1 MPFHQSNT
9 IRYYSFDIL
18 DEVGVAHGVFTRRG
32 GVSSQPWNSLNV
44 GATVGD
50 DPGNV
55 HKNRLRAFQALHRP
69 FESLF
74 DVWQVHGT
82 EVVCADAPRPAGQD
96 HQKADVILTD
106 RLGVTLFMRF
116 ADCVPIYLHDPVH
129 QVVGLVHAGWLGTVR
144 QAAAVAIQ
152 AMQARYGS
160 RPQEVLAGIG
170 PSIAAHHYEVGSEV
184 ISQVQ
189 AAFGAEAFGLL
200 RSPDGASSEGHA
212 LLDLWAANRL
222 VLERA
227 GVRQIEI
234 AGICTACCLEDWY
247 SHRAEKGRTGR
258 FGALIAL

>member
-1 MPFHQSNT
+1 MPFHQSGT
-9 IRYYSFDIL
+9 LRYYSFETL
-18 DEVGVAHGVFTRRG
+18 DEAGVAHGVFSRRG
-32 GVSSQPWNSLNV
+32 GISPQPWSSLNV

-55 HKNRLRAFQALHRP
+55 QENRLRAFQAFHRP

-82 EVVCADAPRPAGQD
+82 EVVCADGPRPAGQA

-106 RLGVTLFMRF
+106 RPGVTLFMRF
-116 ADCVPIYLHDPVH
+116 ADCVPIYLYDPLH

-144 QAAAVAIQ
+144 QAAAAAIQ
-152 AMQARYGS
+152 AMQACYDS

-184 ISQVQ
+184 IAQVR
-189 AAFGAEAFGLL
+189 AAFGAEASGLL
-200 RSPDGASSEGHA
+200 LPTNGAGSEDHA

-227 GVRQIEI
+227 GVRHIEI
-234 AGICTACCLEDWY
+234 AGICTACGLDDWY